1 MAKISI
7 TIPSPQ
13 VIVKFKGLIPG
24 TNWTNDDKS
33 ELIQILHSFEQL
45 SQELIDSEISSERLK
60 KIAFGSNSDKI
71 GDVPDK
77 KNNSTDENA
86 TPDSAKEFDSKIVTD
101 NNEESS

>member
-33 ELIQILHSFEQL
+33 ELIQILQSFEQL
-45 SQELIDSEISSERLK
+45 SQELIDSEISSERLR
-60 KIAFGSNSDKI
+60 KIAFGSNSDKV

-77 KNNSTDENA
+77 KNSSSNA
-86 TPDSAKEFDSKIVTD
+86 NTTPDSSKEYDKKIGTD
-101 NNEESS
+101 NKP